1 MGNQRRAP
9 KNIALTLCAFAVI
22 AIVLYV
28 WVSFTSIAQATIEVR
43 NDSGV
48 DVQVEVGTLRMTGV
62 PAGSSREA
70 KAWPILEPD
79 FIIVRDTD
87 GEGASTLCTYAWDE
101 APRPLVVRGGG
112 SC

>member
-9 KNIALTLCAFAVI
+9 RNIALTLGVFAVI

-28 WVSFTSIAQATIEVR
+28 WVSFTSIAQASIEVR
-43 NDSGV
+43 NDSREAV
-48 DVQVEVGTLRMTGV
+48 RVEVGTLRMTDV
-62 PAGSSREA
+62 PAGSTKDA

-79 FIIVRDTD
+79 FIVVRNTD

-101 APRPLVVRGGG
+101 APRPLVVRSGR
-112 SC
+112 C